1 MKKLIFITIIALLL
15 SGCVMQFD
23 NETTKDNPTGENGTP
38 KNKAKI
44 ILLNESNGN
53 TIIGVEVH
61 PMFYM
66 DDGKVKQYS
75 SYDIDKNYY
84 LAPIETSI
92 KKDQSE
98 EFTFTA
104 RLYPNENKI

>member
-1 MKKLIFITIIALLL
+1 
-15 SGCVMQFD
+15 
-23 NETTKDNPTGENGTP
+23 
-38 KNKAKI
+38 
-44 ILLNESNGN
+44 
-53 TIIGVEVH
+53 
-61 PMFYM
+61 MFYM

-104 RLYPNENKI
+104 RLYPNENKIESVRLTLRFSIPISNMGNSEYLSDSVSVQNGKTTTVKYLYTESGWRIKGGQPE